1 MCLNKICVGY
11 KSCFFPGTY
20 SITRHLQRH
29 HPEQWA
35 AYQAELADT
44 AVVRGAKIKEEQ
56 ERDESGTGTVRL
68 YDVSTSGGR
77 QAFLNQ
83 VGVGNIGL

>member
-11 KSCFFPGTY
+11 NFSFFQGPTLSQGTY
-20 SITRHLQRH
+20 RGTTPSSGPPTRPSL
-29 HPEQWA
+29 P
-35 AYQAELADT
+35 
-44 AVVRGAKIKEEQ
+44 RGAKIKEEQ